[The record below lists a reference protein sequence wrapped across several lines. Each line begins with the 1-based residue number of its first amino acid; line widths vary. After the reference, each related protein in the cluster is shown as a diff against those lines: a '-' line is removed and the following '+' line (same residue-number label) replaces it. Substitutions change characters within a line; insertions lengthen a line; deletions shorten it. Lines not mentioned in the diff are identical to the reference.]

1 MNKRTQKNALLS
13 LPALLCFALI
23 GLSACSHTHSY
34 EVSATKAA
42 TCTEDGTTTY
52 TCTGCGE
59 SYSETLPALGH
70 DYVGGACA
78 RCGLAEIPEGY
89 SVGLDYEL
97 LSNGSYALVGI
108 GNFAGE
114 ALVLSP
120 SYRGAAVTEIGEG
133 ALSGSEIVS
142 AVLPDSVRTI
152 GKNAF
157 SGCASLS
164 SVTLPKSL
172 TNLGEG
178 AFANCTALEEIAL
191 PETLTSLGEGAFRF
205 TALRELSL
213 PQGVQDIP
221 AELVAWSK
229 LERIFVPASVEKVGA
244 DAFQGCGGTLQNVY
258 FAGTE
263 TMWNDIEGLYM
274 SGLFSDVTV
283 HFEADALP

>member
-1 MNKRTQKNALLS
+1 MNKRAKKNVLLS
-13 LPALLCFALI
+13 VPALLCFALI

-42 TCTEDGTTTY
+42 TCTEDGTTAY
-52 TCTGCGE
+52 ACSGCGE
-59 SYSETLPALGH
+59 SYTETLPALGH

-89 SVGLDYEL
+89 SIGLDYEL
-97 LSNGSYALVGI
+97 LPSGTYALVGI
-108 GNFAGE
+108 GSFAGD

-120 SYRGAAVTEIGEG
+120 SYRGVAVTAIGEG
-133 ALSGSEIVS
+133 ALSGSAIVS
-142 AVLPDSVRTI
+142 VVLPDSVKTI

-172 TNLGEG
+172 TSLGEG
-178 AFANCTALEEIAL
+178 AFANCSALEAIAL

-213 PQGVQDIP
+213 PQGVQEIP

-229 LERIFVPASVEKVGA
+229 LERIFVPASVAKVGA
-244 DAFQGCGGTLQNVY
+244 NAFQGCGGTLQNVY
-258 FAGTE
+258 FSGTE
-263 TMWNDIEGLYM
+263 AMWNDIEGLYM
-274 SGLFSDVTV
+274 SGLFSSVTV
-283 HFEADALP
+283 HFEAERLP